1 MYQIKKDT
9 LTSVFFTYGKV
20 FYILLKISMSNAD
33 EIKIIVSAVD
43 KFSPEL
49 KYIEKKAYDTKKK
62 LDETTV
68 VNLKANVL
76 GFQMALNDAKEQL
89 KKVSSME
96 DKIKLELDII
106 YLKKQLSEAKRAMNN
121 YLNTWSEWLSRLQAK
136 FNQIG
141 DSMLNWVKWGLIGA
155 AFWMMNVVKWLISWA
170 KEIAINFESAFA
182 GVKKTIE
189 ATAWG
194 FQGLKKELKDMA
206 TEIPVGF
213 EELSKIA
220 ELWWQLWI
228 AKKDLKD
235 FTKVIANLWVST
247 NLSTEQAAAALA
259 RIANVFQ
266 LSSKDYERLWNTIV
280 QLGNNFA
287 TTESE
292 IVDFSG
298 YLMASAKTAGFTAD
312 EVFAIGTTLSSVWIK
327 AEAGGSAFSKAISTI
342 NTAVATWDKTVKD
355 FAKVAGLSAEE
366 FATQWKSKPAE
377 AFTKFVE
384 WLGDEGSLAIPIIQ
398 DLLGNNIRLQN
409 GMLATA
415 NAGSILRDALAMA
428 SEEYAN
434 GSALQSE
441 AEKRYET
448 ARSKL
453 AMLDNE
459 LDNMSETL
467 GKKAIPAMVRRKEVL
482 VDVHAWINNLFG
494 ATDVFSEYLWELTDM
509 ITENEE
515 SVKSLTEQYRNGE
528 ITKDE
533 YMSQLKELHH
543 QQIQL
548 KNSYDEEVDAL
559 KKEDGIMEEL
569 EKKLKKSWEYRKIYM
584 DQLEETKQ
592 KLEEERQ
599 QYWKNEEGLF
609 SLSWQYQQQEEILA
623 KQIEYEK
630 KLTDEIVAQKVKQ
643 EERLQSLKN
652 IDKINEKVTSSQKKY
667 NTQLENFNWI
677 KIDDSWTRSEFEA
690 SKKSAL
696 AAAKAFETALNAKIA
711 YLTGGKGM
719 TVSLIKSANTANSWP
734 RVPISMDNQFKE
746 AIALQKQK
754 MEITKQ
760 ISDIEAKEFNW
771 TGNWYKA
778 TGSSG
783 SKKDPIAQKK
793 KELEQ
798 QKLLEIEAVKSS
810 ALSEEDKLKKLLE
823 IKQKYDRLK
832 TELEWKTDEELLKE
846 AENYMKKLQKK
857 REDDYKDHQDK
868 SNKAIKDVKKY
879 TESLDKIKKKF
890 EEIKEKAKDTL
901 RDIKH
906 NMGELDKNY
915 VKDLGSR
922 YYEVKKQIRDN
933 RRNNTGL
940 ERLESYN
947 KESLEK
953 WRDMGQKE
961 INNID
966 LDTVIEQINLKEELL
981 YLEKN
986 LTKEQ
991 QEQAKVEAEKSE
1003 SVKIT
1008 EKYEKERKAMQE
1020 KESIAEAFSSAE
1032 GVTKKMLEVTE
1043 DSVRYWDESKGRFV
1057 EITDY
1062 KNQEYARDL
1071 YNQQIKLE
1079 TEYKTEQKHLED
1091 SKKLVETHAKEVIK
1105 IRQDLT
1111 SAQKQELNQRE
1122 ADIRTYVDNV
1132 KRMMSEIGGIAG
1144 VASAGSVVNNNNQQT
1159 NSNNTTTNNTTY
1171 VTVKSAPPINF
1182 NQI

>member
-247 NLSTEQAAAALA
+247 NLSTEQAATALA

-312 EVFAIGTTLSSVWIK
+312 EVFAIGTTLSSVGIK

-366 FATQWKSKPAE
+366 FAMEWKSKPAE

-384 WLGDEGSLAIPIIQ
+384 WLGNEGSLAIPIIQ

-434 GSALQSE
+434 GNALQTE

-453 AMLDNE
+453 TMLDNE

-467 GKKAIPAMVRRKEVL
+467 GKKLVPAMVWRKEVL
-482 VDVHAWINNLFG
+482 VDVHGWINNLFG
-494 ATDVFSEYLWELTDM
+494 ATDVFSEHLGRITDK

-515 SVKSLTEQYRNGE
+515 AMKKLTEAYREGKVSKE
-528 ITKDE
+528 E
-533 YMSQLKELHH
+533 YLGSMEKLSTEKA
-543 QQIQL
+543 
-548 KNSYDEEVDAL
+548 NL
-559 KKEDGIMEEL
+559 KKDYEEEEKFLTENEKAMKNNQKEIDVLTAKKEQLNDKLARSKEHYEEL
-569 EKKLKKSWEYRKIYM
+569 TEKWFWFSRMADNQKAEINR
-584 DQLEETKQ
+584 LEKV
-592 KLEEERQ
+592 LSDLAEEERKLIEQ
-599 QYWKNEEGLF
+599 KAQLEKSNAEREVSNYSLKDTFDMVRNAMKKVNDFKLNESGTRAEFDKTKQAALDSIDAF
-609 SLSWQYQQQEEILA
+609 EKRLSMVGAHWGNVVSRYINTQMANFVNKAKWILA
-623 KQIEYEK
+623 
-630 KLTDEIVAQKVKQ
+630 
-643 EERLQSLKN
+643 
-652 IDKINEKVTSSQKKY
+652 
-667 NTQLENFNWI
+667 WI
-677 KIDDSWTRSEFEA
+677 QWKWSEA
-690 SKKSAL
+690 TGGWYAPSPDKKS
-696 AAAKAFETALNAKIA
+696 
-711 YLTGGKGM
+711 G
-719 TVSLIKSANTANSWP
+719 
-734 RVPISMDNQFKE
+734 
-746 AIALQKQK
+746 
-754 MEITKQ
+754 
-760 ISDIEAKEFNW
+760 
-771 TGNWYKA
+771 
-778 TGSSG
+778 SG
-783 SKKDPIAQKK
+783 SKKDPITQKK

-966 LDTVIEQINLKEELL
+966 LNTVIEQINLKEELL

-991 QEQAKVEAEKSE
+991 QEQAKKEAEKSE